1 MSRVIFGVTC
11 EVFDENAP
19 KVDLTGKELEA
30 AVDEDLAR
38 FEKFMM
44 EEVDD
49 SGPLSGPEKAI
60 IKTYIHW
67 KTHATKASS
76 TL

>member
-1 MSRVIFGVTC
+1 MDISVSSSAMSDKQL
-11 EVFDENAP
+11 EEL
-19 KVDLTGKELEA
+19 VDKDIA
-30 AVDEDLAR
+30 D

-44 EEVDD
+44 EKVDQ

-60 IKTYIHW
+60 IKTYIWW
-67 KTHATKASS
+67 KTHAEEASS

>member
-11 EVFDENAP
+11 EVFDEKDP
-19 KVDLTGKELEA
+19 KTKLTGRELET
-30 AVDEDLAR
+30 AVDEDLVR

-44 EEVDD
+44 EEVDS

-67 KTHATKASS
+67 KTHA
-76 TL
+76 